1 MVRVHPVAPRKC
13 FSKTAKSNRCVTIHI
28 FHEYMGMEIPEKVRF
43 LRLAPQIYFLIRI
56 IMALKAD
63 RTVRD
68 TIRGYALNSFE
79 RGSPIFQVGFEHQ
92 YPTVSNKRGEIFLG
106 FALGDVVD
114 IDLTSK
120 CLGLFES
127 SIGSLIYICSDGIL
141 SVKVPKKWGKLPI
154 GQPLYSTKDGK
165 LSWKAIGP
173 RVCVVVGKVDE
184 DGFVK
189 VRVGA

>member
-1 MVRVHPVAPRKC
+1 
-13 FSKTAKSNRCVTIHI
+13 
-28 FHEYMGMEIPEKVRF
+28 
-43 LRLAPQIYFLIRI
+43 
-56 IMALKAD
+56 MALKPD

-68 TIRGYALNSFE
+68 TIRGFALGTFE
-79 RGSPIFQVGFEHQ
+79 SGSPVFQVGFEHQ

-106 FALGDVVD
+106 FALCDVVD

-120 CLGLFES
+120 CLGHYEVP
-127 SIGSLIYICSDGIL
+127 IGGLINICSDGTLTIN
-141 SVKVPKKWGKLPI
+141 VPKKWGKLPI

-173 RVCVVVGKVDE
+173 IVCIVIGKVDE

-189 VRVGA
+189 VRVGP